1 MKLFDIIEKRRS
13 TRDFTDQPVTDS
25 EKLNLIQYFP
35 KTARLDPSIKVE
47 MRILSGAEFEP
58 LRGKVG
64 YEKMSFEAPAYLVV
78 FSEIK
83 PHYLENA
90 GVLTEDMILKMTAMG
105 LESCWLTVLNVKP
118 VVEAYRDELIL
129 DGDIAIASVV
139 AFGQG
144 EQDRRRSLL
153 HIFTPS
159 NLKVTKREGYSAP
172 KIDPDEMVYSGEFG
186 GKIDLTSVE
195 IDDGLRS
202 AMIAATLAPTYL
214 NRQPVRLI
222 YDASEA
228 QVILVGMKDQKTG
241 NHDAA
246 LNCGAVMA
254 NFAMA
259 LEEYRPTKQQWIPGS
274 PDKKYDTPDG
284 AIIIAYLKV

>member
-47 MRILSGAEFEP
+47 MRILSGAEVEP
-58 LRGKVG
+58 LRGKMG
-64 YEKMSFEAPAYLVV
+64 YEKMSFDAPAYMVV

-90 GVLTEDMILKMTAMG
+90 GVLTEDMILKMTAIG

-129 DGDIAIASVV
+129 DGDIAIASIV

-144 EQDRRRSLL
+144 EQERKRALL

-159 NLKVTKREGYSAP
+159 NLRVSERKGYSAP
-172 KIDPDEMVYSGEFG
+172 KIDPDEMAYAGEFG
-186 GKIDLTSVE
+186 NKIDLGSVE
-195 IDDGLRS
+195 IDDGLRN
-202 AMIAATLAPTYL
+202 ALIAATLAPTYL

-222 YDASEA
+222 YDASEG
-228 QVILVGMKDQKTG
+228 QVILVCMKDAKTG

-259 LEEYRPTKQQWIPGS
+259 LEEYRPTRQQWIPGS
-274 PDKKYDTPDG
+274 PDKKYYTPDG
-284 AIIIAYLKV
+284 ANIIAYLKV